1 MADIGVPQVSREADR
16 PSWPVRLATQPIVHK
31 WMARLPI
38 ARWFVRREG
47 AEMFDL
53 IAGFCQSQVL
63 FALVKLDVLEQLVD
77 QSMSVQFL
85 ARHCQVPEDRMRV
98 LLNAAASLKLL
109 RKRGEQY
116 SLTSRGAALITVPG
130 LKGMIAHHD
139 VLYRDLSDPVAF
151 FRGEVE
157 TELAEFWPYVFGAG
171 QAADPGIARRYSEL
185 MADSQGLVAED
196 TLQAISL
203 RGVNTLLDV
212 GGGTGAF
219 VAAAARISDARLV
232 LFDLPAVL
240 PDASVRFETLGIADR
255 VTTIAGSFRDQA
267 LPTGADAISL
277 IRVLYDHSDETV
289 LKLLSAVKAALPKGG
304 RLIISEPM
312 TGGAKPHMA
321 GDVYFALYCMAM
333 RTGRARSAQEIT
345 VLLTRAGFSNFTI
358 HRSKRP
364 YITSVIEAVNVG

>member
-1 MADIGVPQVSREADR
+1 
-16 PSWPVRLATQPIVHK
+16 
-31 WMARLPI
+31 
-38 ARWFVRREG
+38 
-47 AEMFDL
+47 MFDL

-63 FALVKLDVLEQLVD
+63 LALVKLDVLDQLAD
-77 QSMSVQFL
+77 QSMTVQTL
-85 ARHCQVPEDRMRV
+85 SRNCHVPVDRMLV

-109 RKRGEQY
+109 RKRGELF

-157 TELAEFWPYVFGAG
+157 TELADFWPYVFGAG
-171 QAADPGIARRYSEL
+171 QATDPGIARRYSEL

-203 RGVNTLLDV
+203 KGVNTLLDV

-219 VAAAARISDARLV
+219 LAAAAGHSPDLKLM

-240 PDASVRFETLGIADR
+240 PDANVRFAALGITDR
-255 VTTIAGSFRDQA
+255 VTTLAGSFRDQA
-267 LPTGADAISL
+267 LPAGADAISL
-277 IRVLYDHSDETV
+277 VRVLYDHEDETV
-289 LKLLSAVKAALPKGG
+289 LALLSAIKTALPNGG

-312 TGGAKPHMA
+312 TGGPKPQIA
-321 GDVYFALYCMAM
+321 GDAYFALYCMAM

-345 VLLTRAGFSNFTI
+345 ALLTRAGFSNLVI

-364 YITSVIEAVNVG
+364 YITSVIEAVNVD